1 MSLSNLK
8 SQISNLLI
16 LLAATSAS
24 AGTVTGVVRNGTT
37 GTVVTGQD
45 VVLIQLQGGME
56 TVANTKTDAQGRY
69 TLEHSSVGQA
79 PVLIRVNYRGV
90 NFHQPVP
97 PGRGVADVEVF
108 EPTTDPAAAEIVSR
122 AIIFQPNG
130 PSLLVGEEYS
140 IHNHTKPPRAYFKND
155 STFEFEVPEGA
166 QLGQVSAWGPSGMP
180 VQQGTI
186 DKAKNRYAIIFPFRP
201 GENGVRLAYQ
211 LPYPN
216 DAAALTVLELNP
228 AQRVSLIAPPTMQ
241 VRAEGFAPGGTDQ
254 GWNIYSR
261 ENVPAGTK
269 IAISVSGTAPPM
281 TADGAQQSGDASPA
295 ADVSLSQ
302 LPGRLDNLK
311 WPMIGGFS
319 ALFALGLI
327 FLWRRPVVPAVVK
340 PSNGAAPARTAKA
353 PKASKAAV
361 IMAEV
366 QQQASHSLDEIKE
379 NLFRLELRHQAG
391 TISEED
397 YTRER
402 ARAEKY
408 LHDILQG

>member
-1 MSLSNLK
+1 MSFSNLK
-8 SQISNLLI
+8 FQISSLLI
-16 LLAATSAS
+16 LLAATGAS

-37 GTVVTGQD
+37 GSVVPGQD
-45 VVLIQLQGGME
+45 VVLIELQGGME

-69 TLEHSSVGQA
+69 TLEHPSVGQA

-90 NFHQPVP
+90 NFHQSVP

-108 EPTTDPAAAEIVSR
+108 EPTSDPAAAEVVSR

-130 PSLLVGEEYS
+130 SSLLVGEEYS
-140 IHNHTKPPRAYFKND
+140 IHNHAKPPRAYFKND
-155 STFEFEVPEGA
+155 STFEFTVPEGA
-166 QLGQVSAWGPSGMP
+166 DLGQVSAWGPAGMP

-186 DKAKNRYAIIFPFRP
+186 DKGKNRYGIVFPFRP
-201 GENGVRLAYQ
+201 GENGVRFAYQ

-216 DAAALTVLELNP
+216 NAATLTLLELSP
-228 AQRVSLIAPPTMQ
+228 AQRVSVIAPPTMQ
-241 VRAEGFAPGGTDQ
+241 VQAEGFVPAGTDQ

-261 ENVPAGTK
+261 ENVPAGTRLTV
-269 IAISVSGTAPPM
+269 AVSGTAPPM
-281 TADGAQQSGDASPA
+281 TADGSQQSGGSPA
-295 ADVSLSQ
+295 AGASLSQ

-311 WPMIGGFS
+311 WPMIGGFA

-327 FLWRRPVVPAVVK
+327 FLWRRPVVPAVI
-340 PSNGAAPARTAKA
+340 PPGNGVPA
-353 PKASKAAV
+353 PKKSKKVEGAV
-361 IMAEV
+361 AEV
-366 QQQASHSLDEIKE
+366 RQQVTQSLDDIKE
-379 NLFRLELRHQAG
+379 TLFRLELRHQAG

-408 LHDILQG
+408 LRDILQG

>member
-1 MSLSNLK
+1 MSISNLK
-8 SQISNLLI
+8 FQISNLLI
-16 LLAATSAS
+16 LLAAASAS

-37 GTVVTGQD
+37 GTTVAGQD

-69 TLEHSSVGQA
+69 TLEHPSVGQA

-90 NFHQPVP
+90 NFHQSVP

-155 STFEFEVPEGA
+155 STFEFQVPEGS

-186 DKAKNRYAIIFPFRP
+186 DKGKNRYAIIFPFRP

-211 LPYPN
+211 MSYPN
-216 DAAALTVLELNP
+216 NAVALTVVELNS

-241 VRAEGFAPGGTDQ
+241 VQAEGFAPAGTDQ

-261 ENVPAGTK
+261 ENVPAGTRLT
-269 IAISVSGTAPPM
+269 IAVSGTAPPM
-281 TADGAQQSGDASPA
+281 TAEGSQQAGDAPPA
-295 ADVSLSQ
+295 AGVSLSQ
-302 LPGRLDNLK
+302 LPGRLENLK

-327 FLWRRPVVPAVVK
+327 FLWRRPVVSAVLN
-340 PSNGAAPARTAKA
+340 PGNGAAPAKTAKVT
-353 PKASKAAV
+353 KAAA

-366 QQQASHSLDEIKE
+366 QQQASQSLDEIKE
-379 NLFRLELRHQAG
+379 TLFRLELRHQAD

-397 YTRER
+397 YARER

-408 LHDILQG
+408 LRDILQG